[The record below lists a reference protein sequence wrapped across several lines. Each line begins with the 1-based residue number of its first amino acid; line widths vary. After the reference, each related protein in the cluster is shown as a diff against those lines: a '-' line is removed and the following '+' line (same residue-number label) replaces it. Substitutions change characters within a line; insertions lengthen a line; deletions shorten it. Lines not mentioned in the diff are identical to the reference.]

1 MPATIRGLDEALK
14 ALRKIDPELSR
25 QLKKGMRPTLRLM
38 QDEARAYVQ
47 YEIVGLRTGWMNG
60 NPDAKSRT
68 SRKRAFPMYDP
79 TAARKGIVYSLGAKK
94 NTRNGW
100 TALFSL
106 INKTASGAIIETAG
120 RKNRSGDPRSQSNN
134 PNAGAHFIQSI
145 ENATGAIYR
154 TGSSPK
160 SQGRLI
166 FRSVANNRAQ
176 FRATVIEAVNDTYRK
191 VAA

>member
-1 MPATIRGLDEALK
+1 MPATINGLDEALK
-14 ALRKIDPELSR
+14 ALRKIDPELSK

-47 YEIVGLRTGWMNG
+47 YEIVGLRSGWMNA

-68 SRKRAFPMYDP
+68 SRKRAFPIYDP
-79 TAARKGIVYSLGAKK
+79 AAARKGIVYSLGAKK
-94 NTRNGW
+94 PNRNGW
-100 TALFSL
+100 VALFSL

-120 RKNRSGDPRSQSNN
+120 RKNPNGAPNSQSNN
-134 PNAGAHFIQSI
+134 PNAGKHFIESI
-145 ENATGAIYR
+145 NAATGAIYR
-154 TGSSPK
+154 TGTSPK

-176 FRATVIEAVNDTYRK
+176 FQATVIEAVNETFRK